1 MEQKETLKAGIF
13 KSRRKIGS
21 PGACNLGACS
31 YWVPGRRL
39 QSHPWQHPEDAE
51 DETGKSPLWRG
62 GREINTEHSNEN
74 RQKLLPEFAIARE
87 SATIT
92 SIWQKVK
99 GKHRMGEPYREDF
112 KCALIGG
119 CWHGESGSR

>member
-1 MEQKETLKAGIF
+1 MRT
-13 KSRRKIGS
+13 
-21 PGACNLGACS
+21 
-31 YWVPGRRL
+31 
-39 QSHPWQHPEDAE
+39 D
-51 DETGKSPLWRG
+51 
-62 GREINTEHSNEN
+62 
-74 RQKLLPEFAIARE
+74 KLLPEFAIARE

-99 GKHRMGEPYREDF
+99 GKHRLEETYREDF